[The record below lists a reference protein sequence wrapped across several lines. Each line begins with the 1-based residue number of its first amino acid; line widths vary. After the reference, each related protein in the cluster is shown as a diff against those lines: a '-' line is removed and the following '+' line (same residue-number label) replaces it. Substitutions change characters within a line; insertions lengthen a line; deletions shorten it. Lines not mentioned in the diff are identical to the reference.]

1 MDRVPRPEQD
11 YDSLPCC
18 HYKPVFDSSNKRHSG
33 ETRYPDDFQ
42 PRKNLKVEFANNRI
56 SATDLECITTKFIV
70 KENLVHE
77 YLEHLQNMQRIKG
90 KKTVQ
95 EANGKNPEQDRRH
108 MMTMNGGNK

>member
-11 YDSLPCC
+11 YDSLPCR
-18 HYKPVFDSSNKRHSG
+18 HYKPVFDSFNKRPRG

-56 SATDLECITTKFIV
+56 SATDQECITTKFIV

-90 KKTVQ
+90 KKQYKRQT
-95 EANGKNPEQDRRH
+95 EKPPEQDRRH

>member
-18 HYKPVFDSSNKRHSG
+18 HYKPVFDSSNKRLSG

-42 PRKNLKVEFANNRI
+42 PRKNLNVEFANNHI
-56 SATDLECITTKFIV
+56 SATDQECITTKLIV
-70 KENLVHE
+70 KESLVHE

-90 KKTVQ
+90 KKKTVQ
-95 EANGKNPEQDRRH
+95 EANEKKPRTRQKTYDDYEWGK
-108 MMTMNGGNK
+108 

>member
-1 MDRVPRPEQD
+1 M
-11 YDSLPCC
+11 
-18 HYKPVFDSSNKRHSG
+18 HYN
-33 ETRYPDDFQ
+33 
-42 PRKNLKVEFANNRI
+42 
-56 SATDLECITTKFIV
+56 KFIV